1 MMNEHYV
8 EWMIE
13 RKMPAVLKT
22 VRIVMII
29 LTVLILILWFLFFAP
44 GAVLGLLM
52 IILDFAVTLLW
63 NQEYEFIF
71 VGDDLMIDRIYNRSY
86 RRRAYKCTMKDV
98 EIVAPEHSGNL
109 KAFSGRRP
117 EKSYVF
123 TSGQDNAPCW
133 VMYICEQDAG
143 KRWVRMCF
151 EPDQALL
158 NAIKLTVSPRK
169 FFQS

>member
-1 MMNEHYV
+1 MNEHYV

-29 LTVLILILWFLFFAP
+29 LTVLILILSFLFFAP

-109 KAFSGRRP
+109 KAFSVRRP
-117 EKSYVF
+117 EKS
-123 TSGQDNAPCW
+123 
-133 VMYICEQDAG
+133 
-143 KRWVRMCF
+143 
-151 EPDQALL
+151 
-158 NAIKLTVSPRK
+158 
-169 FFQS
+169 